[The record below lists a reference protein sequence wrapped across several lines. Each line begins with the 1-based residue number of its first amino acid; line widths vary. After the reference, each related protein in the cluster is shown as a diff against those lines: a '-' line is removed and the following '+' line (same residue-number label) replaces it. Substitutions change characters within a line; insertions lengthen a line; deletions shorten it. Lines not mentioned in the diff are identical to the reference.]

1 MFTHQAFLTLGV
13 ELIKNKFKFQKGL
26 SIVEAITAST
36 ILAISV
42 IVFMTLQSE
51 QEKRFTLLRKFDKAA
66 YAVDLI
72 FEELNAVYAPKP
84 NQYGDPVVFQ
94 NTNPSGGSTQSIVIS
109 ALTSLPEVG
118 DRFVIAGVPGTYE
131 VTANT
136 ALTNTRS
143 TLTVKRSDVPNTL
156 PNLSLATNAVANAK
170 LTFTLNANGSLEP
183 YDDLDLLKY
192 QDTTYKA
199 TLSSDIVTNLEKWG
213 DLLNNHLGRALSGDK
228 RLLEVDDVTINIPV
242 DENNDGVTDQISGVD
257 QFTSVTKTQVTI
269 TIKQDTVTEIF
280 RRHFTNGS

>member
-1 MFTHQAFLTLGV
+1 M
-13 ELIKNKFKFQKGL
+13 IKNKLKKQSGL

-66 YAVDLI
+66 YAVDLV

-94 NTNPSGGSTQSIVIS
+94 NTNPSGGATQSIVIS
-109 ALTSLPEVG
+109 ALTSLPDVG

-131 VTANT
+131 ITANST
-136 ALTNTRS
+136 LTNTRS
-143 TLTVKRSDVPNTL
+143 TLTVKRSDIPSTS

-170 LTFTLNANGSLEP
+170 LTFTLNANGSLEA
-183 YDDLDLLKY
+183 YDDLDLTKY
-192 QDTTYKA
+192 QDTTYK
-199 TLSSDIVTNLEKWG
+199 SSLASDVVSNLEKWG
-213 DLLNNHLGRALSGDK
+213 RLLNNHLGRAIDNDK
-228 RLLEVDDVTINIPV
+228 RLIEVEDVNVNIPV
-242 DENNDGVTDQISGVD
+242 DDNNDGVTDQVGGVD
-257 QFTSVTKTQVTI
+257 QFTTVAITQVTI
-269 TIKQDTVTEIF
+269 TIKQDNITEVF
-280 RRHFTNGS
+280 RRHYTNGS